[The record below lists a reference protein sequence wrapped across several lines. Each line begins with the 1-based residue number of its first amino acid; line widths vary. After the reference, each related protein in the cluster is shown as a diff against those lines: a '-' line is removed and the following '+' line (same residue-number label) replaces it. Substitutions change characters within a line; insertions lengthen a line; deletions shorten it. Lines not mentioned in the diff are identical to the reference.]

1 MTYLNSQQ
9 LAFILDITKEDARAR
24 MCNAWTKEKGI
35 SKNFDQSIKGVTRN
49 KKNKIEDGYPQAM
62 PIDVLSRQ
70 LNLPDLQMMVDDIVN
85 NYLTRP
91 GTKRYILFEYPEKK
105 VKKAELEGKKRPYK
119 IDMPPALKS
128 LLPRESQE
136 IIYKRWTENYPVC
149 IS

>member
-35 SKNFDQSIKGVTRN
+35 GKNYDQSIKGVTRN

-62 PIDVLSRQ
+62 PIALIAKQ
-70 LNLPDLQMMVDDIVN
+70 LNIPDLQQVVDDIVN
-85 NYLTRP
+85 NYLVRP

-105 VKKAELEGKKRPYK
+105 IKRAESDGKNPPFK
-119 IDMPPALKS
+119 IDLPPALKS
-128 LLPRESQE
+128 MLPRETVDQ
-136 IIYKRWTENYPVC
+136 IYKRWTENYNVC
-149 IS
+149 IN